1 MAYKFQLGAAKL
13 SGSIEQT
20 DGSSIK
26 AQAEFQIGST
36 AVDETELSILEG
48 ATVSTAELNYLDG
61 ADANINSLVLPA
73 STTITSFAAS
83 ILDDADEATFKAT
96 VNLEIGTDVQ
106 AYDADLD
113 NLSGMQAGASAA
125 LALLTQTEIEILD
138 GATVSTAELN
148 ILDGVTSTAAELN
161 YLDGADANINSLVL
175 PASTIIS
182 TYGASLVDDADAA
195 AARTTLGLG
204 DIATQDSSSVDIDG
218 GAMDGVVIGANS
230 QAAAEFTTL
239 SASSNLQ
246 IGGGAMIAGDL
257 DVSGDLTGSGIAL
270 SDASGI
276 AGEGLA
282 NNSGVLKFDVE
293 IGRAHV

>member
-48 ATVSTAELNYLDG
+48 AIVSTAELNYLAG
-61 ADANINSLVLPA
+61 ADANINTFALPA
-73 STTITSFAAS
+73 NTTIS
-83 ILDDADEATFKAT
+83 
-96 VNLEIGTDVQ
+96 
-106 AYDADLD
+106 AY
-113 NLSGMQAGASAA
+113 GQ
-125 LALLTQTEIEILD
+125 
-138 GATVSTAELN
+138 
-148 ILDGVTSTAAELN
+148 
-161 YLDGADANINSLVL
+161 
-175 PASTIIS
+175 
-182 TYGASLVDDADAA
+182 SLVDDADAA

-282 NNSGVLKFDVE
+282 NNSGVLKFDVAGLGAMTSNVVVGANDLFL
-293 IGRAHV
+293 IYHKI